1 MFYHFIDKNVELQRD
16 LPEIPW
22 LVGVRV
28 GAGEEETSVDPGARL
43 QLSCSCQADGEGAV
57 RLTLG
62 SAFINSTGLN

>member
-1 MFYHFIDKNVELQRD
+1 MLNRCSYRTRALRETAMFYHFVDKNVELQRD

-43 QLSCSCQADGEGAV
+43 QLSCSCQG
-57 RLTLG
+57 
-62 SAFINSTGLN
+62 